1 MVKRRTGLLDIA
13 KQVGVSKAT
22 VSRYL
27 NTPDLVS
34 PSLQKRIS
42 TVIET
47 LGYLPNKVPNML
59 SNAKSHAIGVF
70 LPSVTSQIFTDVL
83 QGIETITDQ
92 NGYQVMIAHTGRY
105 KDKEEMRLRS
115 LLSYNIDGLILTERN
130 HSPASIKMIQ
140 LANIPIVEI
149 MDSVTPFIDMAVGY
163 DNFQASKNMVDR
175 MIKANKKHIVYLSTQ
190 LNERGVLRN
199 KGYEAAMAEHHLET
213 FAILSK
219 ELPSYALGEQLLHQ
233 VLKEYPQV
241 DGIFCCNDSLALG
254 VLFECQR
261 LNIAVPQQIAIA
273 GFHGYDIGQSVN
285 PKLASVLTPRF
296 EMGKIAAE
304 MLLKRLNGKII
315 PSNVVELPVKYIEG
329 ESITT
334 SPITVNES
342 LLL

>member
-1 MVKRRTGLLDIA
+1 MIKKRTGLLDIA

-59 SNAKSHAIGVF
+59 SHAKSHAIGVI
-70 LPSVTSQIFTDVL
+70 LPSVTNQIFTEVL

-92 NGYQVMIAHTGRY
+92 NNYQVMIAHTGRH

-130 HSPASIKMIQ
+130 HSPASLKMIQ
-140 LANIPIVEI
+140 LANIPVVEI
-149 MDSVTPFIDMAVGY
+149 MDCISPCIDMAVGY
-163 DNFQASKNMVDR
+163 DNFKASKNMVER
-175 MIKANKKHIVYLSTQ
+175 MIKTNKKNIVYLSSQ
-190 LNERGVLRN
+190 LNERGTLR
-199 KGYEAAMAEHHLET
+199 KEGYQAAMAEHNLET
-213 FAILSK
+213 FTILSN
-219 ELPSYALGEQLLHQ
+219 EVTSYTLGEQLLTQ
-233 VLKEYPQV
+233 VLNEYPQV
-241 DGIFCCNDSLALG
+241 DGIFCSNDSLALG
-254 VLFECQR
+254 VLFACQR
-261 LNIAVPQQIAIA
+261 RNIAIPQQIAIA

-285 PKLASVLTPRF
+285 PKLSSVLTPKF

-304 MLLKRLNGKII
+304 ILLKRLNGKLIS
-315 PSNVVELPVKYIEG
+315 SNVVELPVQYIEG
-329 ESITT
+329 ESIA
-334 SPITVNES
+334 NYHG
-342 LLL
+342 